1 MEAKEKVTFWAE
13 EAKRSLKVADDLFKL
28 KHYLETL
35 FYCHLALERLLKSK
49 VVEATQKDPLYT
61 HDLVKLAEKA
71 KFKLIDDQ
79 VMQLA
84 KINTYNIRTRYQDY
98 KLSLYKQATYEFTK
112 NELAQTKK
120 LFNKLK

>member
-1 MEAKEKVTFWAE
+1 MEIADKVKFWLD
-13 EAKRSLKVADDLFKL
+13 EARRSLKVADDLFKL

-49 VVEATQKDPLYT
+49 IVVATQKDPIYI
-61 HDLVKLAEKA
+61 HDLVKLSEKA
-71 KFKLIDDQ
+71 KLKLTDDQ
-79 VMQLA
+79 IKQLA

-98 KLSLYKQATYEFTK
+98 KLSLYKQANQEFTK
-112 NELAQTKK
+112 NELTQTKK

>member
-1 MEAKEKVTFWAE
+1 MEVKEKVKFWAE
-13 EAKRSLKVADDLFKL
+13 EARQSLKVADDLFGL

-61 HDLVKLAEKA
+61 HDLVKLSEKA
-71 KFKLIDDQ
+71 NLKLTDEQI
-79 VMQLA
+79 MQLA

-98 KLSLYKQATYEFTK
+98 KLSLYKQATQEFTK
-112 NELAQTKK
+112 NEIVQTKK
-120 LFNKLK
+120 LFSKLK